1 MIAYIE
7 GKIDRLSPTNALL
20 DVGGVGYDI
29 NITLTDYTALQ
40 GKPSARLWITEIIRE
55 DAHLLYGFVREESR
69 AFFEKL
75 CSVSG
80 VGPSTARLILSSY
93 TPNDLASI
101 IGNGAVDLLKNVKGI
116 GLKTAQRIVVD
127 LKGKIDLTAYDL
139 AEGMPEGGE
148 PSQVAAERRGTT
160 SPQDVGIPRSGYP
173 QSGEGR
179 ARCGC
184 SSPCGGGDQ
193 AGSKASL
200 ITLFASR
207 FPICRSNRDVGFWL
221 F

>member
-1 MIAYIE
+1 MRYIYMIAYIE

-55 DAHLLYGFVREESR
+55 DAHFLYGFVREESR

-127 LKGKIDLTAYDL
+127 LKGKIDLSAYDL
-139 AEGMPEGGE
+139 SEGMPEGGNAPE
-148 PSQVAAERRGTT
+148 VAAVSDEA
-160 SPQDVGIPRSGYP
+160 Q
-173 QSGEGR
+173 R
-179 ARCGC
+179 ALKMLGFPEAAIRKAVKAVLEVDAHL
-184 SSPCGGGDQ
+184 PVEEVIKQ
-193 AGSKASL
+193 ALKRL
-200 ITLFASR
+200 
-207 FPICRSNRDVGFWL
+207 
-221 F
+221 

>member
-1 MIAYIE
+1 MRYIYMIAYIE

-127 LKGKIDLTAYDL
+127 LKGKIDLSAYDL
-139 AEGMPEGGE
+139 SEGMPEGGNAPE
-148 PSQVAAERRGTT
+148 VAAVSDEAQRALKMLGFPEAAIRKAVKAVLGA
-160 SPQDVGIPRSGYP
+160 DVHLPVEEVIK
-173 QSGEGR
+173 
-179 ARCGC
+179 
-184 SSPCGGGDQ
+184 Q
-193 AGSKASL
+193 ALKRL
-200 ITLFASR
+200 
-207 FPICRSNRDVGFWL
+207 
-221 F
+221 

>member
-1 MIAYIE
+1 MRYIYMIAYIE

-93 TPNDLASI
+93 TPNELASI
-101 IGNGAVDLLKNVKGI
+101 ISTGAVDLLKNVKGI

-127 LKGKIDLTAYDL
+127 LKGKIDLSAYDL
-139 AEGMPEGGE
+139 SEGMPEGGNAPE
-148 PSQVAAERRGTT
+148 VAAVSDEA
-160 SPQDVGIPRSGYP
+160 Q
-173 QSGEGR
+173 R
-179 ARCGC
+179 ALKMLGFPEAAIRKAVKAVLEADAYL
-184 SSPCGGGDQ
+184 PVEEVIKQ
-193 AGSKASL
+193 ALKRL
-200 ITLFASR
+200 
-207 FPICRSNRDVGFWL
+207 
-221 F
+221 

>member
-1 MIAYIE
+1 MRYIYMIAYIE

-93 TPNDLASI
+93 TPNELASI
-101 IGNGAVDLLKNVKGI
+101 ISTGAVDLLKNVKGI

-148 PSQVAAERRGTT
+148 PSQVAAVSDEA
-160 SPQDVGIPRSGYP
+160 Q
-173 QSGEGR
+173 R
-179 ARCGC
+179 ALKMLGFPDPAIRKAVKAVLGADAHL
-184 SSPCGGGDQ
+184 PVEEVIKQ
-193 AGSKASL
+193 ALKRL
-200 ITLFASR
+200 
-207 FPICRSNRDVGFWL
+207 
-221 F
+221 

>member
-1 MIAYIE
+1 MRYIYMIAYIE

-93 TPNDLASI
+93 TPNELASI
-101 IGNGAVDLLKNVKGI
+101 ISTGAVDLLKNVKGI

-139 AEGMPEGGE
+139 AEGMPEGGDS
-148 PSQVAAERRGTT
+148 SQVAAVSDEA
-160 SPQDVGIPRSGYP
+160 Q
-173 QSGEGR
+173 R
-179 ARCGC
+179 ALKMLGFPEAAIRKAVKAVLEVDAHL
-184 SSPCGGGDQ
+184 PVEEVIKQ
-193 AGSKASL
+193 ALKRL
-200 ITLFASR
+200 
-207 FPICRSNRDVGFWL
+207 
-221 F
+221 

>member
-55 DAHLLYGFVREESR
+55 DAHFLYGFVREESR

-127 LKGKIDLTAYDL
+127 LKGKIDLSAYDL
-139 AEGMPEGGE
+139 SEGMPEGG
-148 PSQVAAERRGTT
+148 S
-160 SPQDVGIPRSGYP
+160 YP
-173 QSGEGR
+173 QGGKGSAWG
-179 ARCGC
+179 GC

>member
-1 MIAYIE
+1 MRYIYMIAYIE

-101 IGNGAVDLLKNVKGI
+101 IGNGAVDL
-116 GLKTAQRIVVD
+116 
-127 LKGKIDLTAYDL
+127 KGKIDLSAYDL
-139 AEGMPEGGE
+139 SEGMPEGGNAPE
-148 PSQVAAERRGTT
+148 VAAVSDEA
-160 SPQDVGIPRSGYP
+160 Q
-173 QSGEGR
+173 R
-179 ARCGC
+179 ALKMLGFPEAAIRKAVKAVLEADAHL
-184 SSPCGGGDQ
+184 PVEEVIKQ
-193 AGSKASL
+193 ALKRL
-200 ITLFASR
+200 
-207 FPICRSNRDVGFWL
+207 
-221 F
+221 

>member
-40 GKPSARLWITEIIRE
+40 GKPSTRLWITEIIRE

-93 TPNDLASI
+93 TPNDL
-101 IGNGAVDLLKNVKGI
+101 LKNVKGI

-127 LKGKIDLTAYDL
+127 LKGKIDLSAYDL
-139 AEGMPEGGE
+139 SEGMPEGGNAPE
-148 PSQVAAERRGTT
+148 VAAVSDEA
-160 SPQDVGIPRSGYP
+160 Q
-173 QSGEGR
+173 R
-179 ARCGC
+179 ALKMLGFPEAAIRKAVKAVLGADAHL
-184 SSPCGGGDQ
+184 PVEEVIKQ
-193 AGSKASL
+193 ALKRL
-200 ITLFASR
+200 
-207 FPICRSNRDVGFWL
+207 
-221 F
+221 

>member
-1 MIAYIE
+1 MRYNDMIAYIE
-7 GKIDRLSPTNALL
+7 GKIDRLTPTNALL

-29 NITLTDYTALQ
+29 NIPLTDYTALQ
-40 GKPSARLWITEIIRE
+40 GKTSTRLWITEIIRE

-93 TPNDLASI
+93 TPNELVSI

-127 LKGKIDLTAYDL
+127 LKGKIDLTAYDFV
-139 AEGMPEGGE
+139 EGMPEGGD
-148 PSQVAAERRGTT
+148 PSQVAAVSDEAQRALKMLGFPDPAIRKAVKAVLDA
-160 SPQDVGIPRSGYP
+160 DVHLPVEEVIK
-173 QSGEGR
+173 
-179 ARCGC
+179 
-184 SSPCGGGDQ
+184 Q
-193 AGSKASL
+193 ALKRL
-200 ITLFASR
+200 
-207 FPICRSNRDVGFWL
+207 
-221 F
+221 

>member
-1 MIAYIE
+1 MRYIYMIAYIE
-7 GKIDRLSPTNALL
+7 AKIDRLSPTNALL

-55 DAHLLYGFVREESR
+55 DVHLLYGFVREESR

-93 TPNDLASI
+93 TPNELASI
-101 IGNGAVDLLKNVKGI
+101 ISTGAVDLLKNVKGI

-148 PSQVAAERRGTT
+148 PSQVAAVSDEA
-160 SPQDVGIPRSGYP
+160 Q
-173 QSGEGR
+173 R
-179 ARCGC
+179 ALKMLGFPDPAIRKAVKAVLGADAHL
-184 SSPCGGGDQ
+184 PVEEVIKQ
-193 AGSKASL
+193 ALKRL
-200 ITLFASR
+200 
-207 FPICRSNRDVGFWL
+207 
-221 F
+221 

>member
-93 TPNDLASI
+93 TPNELASI
-101 IGNGAVDLLKNVKGI
+101 ISTGAVDLLKNVKGI

-148 PSQVAAERRGTT
+148 PSQVAAVSDEA
-160 SPQDVGIPRSGYP
+160 Q
-173 QSGEGR
+173 R
-179 ARCGC
+179 ALKMLGFPDPAIRKAVKAVLGADAHL
-184 SSPCGGGDQ
+184 PVEEVIKQ
-193 AGSKASL
+193 ALKRL
-200 ITLFASR
+200 
-207 FPICRSNRDVGFWL
+207 
-221 F
+221 

>member
-1 MIAYIE
+1 MRYIYMIAYIE

-55 DAHLLYGFVREESR
+55 DAYLLYGFVREESR

-127 LKGKIDLTAYDL
+127 LKGKIDLSAYDL
-139 AEGMPEGGE
+139 SEGMPEGGNAPE
-148 PSQVAAERRGTT
+148 VAAVSDEA
-160 SPQDVGIPRSGYP
+160 Q
-173 QSGEGR
+173 R
-179 ARCGC
+179 ALKMLGFPEADIRKAVKAVLGADAHL
-184 SSPCGGGDQ
+184 PVEEVIKQ
-193 AGSKASL
+193 ALKRL
-200 ITLFASR
+200 
-207 FPICRSNRDVGFWL
+207 
-221 F
+221 

>member
-1 MIAYIE
+1 MRYIYMIAYIE

-127 LKGKIDLTAYDL
+127 LKGKIDLSAYDL
-139 AEGMPEGGE
+139 SEGMPEGGNAPE
-148 PSQVAAERRGTT
+148 VAAVSDEA
-160 SPQDVGIPRSGYP
+160 Q
-173 QSGEGR
+173 R
-179 ARCGC
+179 ALKMLGFPEAAIRKAVKAVLEADADAHL
-184 SSPCGGGDQ
+184 PVEEVIKQ
-193 AGSKASL
+193 ALKRL
-200 ITLFASR
+200 
-207 FPICRSNRDVGFWL
+207 
-221 F
+221 

>member
-127 LKGKIDLTAYDL
+127 LKGKIDLSAYDL
-139 AEGMPEGGE
+139 SEGMPEGGNAPE
-148 PSQVAAERRGTT
+148 VAAVSDEA
-160 SPQDVGIPRSGYP
+160 Q
-173 QSGEGR
+173 R
-179 ARCGC
+179 ALKMLGFPEAAIRKVVKAVLGADAHL
-184 SSPCGGGDQ
+184 PVEEVIKQ
-193 AGSKASL
+193 ALKRL
-200 ITLFASR
+200 
-207 FPICRSNRDVGFWL
+207 
-221 F
+221 

>member
-1 MIAYIE
+1 MRYIYMIAYIE

-127 LKGKIDLTAYDL
+127 LKGKIDLSAYDL
-139 AEGMPEGGE
+139 SEGMPEGGNAPE
-148 PSQVAAERRGTT
+148 VAAVSDEA
-160 SPQDVGIPRSGYP
+160 Q
-173 QSGEGR
+173 R
-179 ARCGC
+179 ALKMLGFPEAAIRKAVKAVLEVDAHL
-184 SSPCGGGDQ
+184 PVEEVIKQ
-193 AGSKASL
+193 ALKRL
-200 ITLFASR
+200 
-207 FPICRSNRDVGFWL
+207 
-221 F
+221 

>member
-93 TPNDLASI
+93 TPNELASI
-101 IGNGAVDLLKNVKGI
+101 ISTGAVDLLKNVKGI

-127 LKGKIDLTAYDL
+127 LKGKIDLSAYDL
-139 AEGMPEGGE
+139 AEGMPEGGD
-148 PSQVAAERRGTT
+148 PSLVAAVSDEA
-160 SPQDVGIPRSGYP
+160 Q
-173 QSGEGR
+173 R
-179 ARCGC
+179 ALKMLGFPEAAIRKAVKAVLGADAHL
-184 SSPCGGGDQ
+184 PVEEVIKQ
-193 AGSKASL
+193 ALKRL
-200 ITLFASR
+200 
-207 FPICRSNRDVGFWL
+207 
-221 F
+221 

>member
-1 MIAYIE
+1 MRYIYMIAYIE

-127 LKGKIDLTAYDL
+127 LKGKIDLSAYDL
-139 AEGMPEGGE
+139 SEGMPEGGNAPE
-148 PSQVAAERRGTT
+148 VAAVSDEA
-160 SPQDVGIPRSGYP
+160 Q
-173 QSGEGR
+173 R
-179 ARCGC
+179 ALKMLGFPEATIRKAVKAVLGADAHL
-184 SSPCGGGDQ
+184 PVEEVIKQ
-193 AGSKASL
+193 ALKRL
-200 ITLFASR
+200 
-207 FPICRSNRDVGFWL
+207 
-221 F
+221 

>member
-1 MIAYIE
+1 MRYHYMIAYIE
-7 GKIDRLSPTNALL
+7 GKIDRLTPTNALL

-40 GKPSARLWITEIIRE
+40 GKPSTRLWITEIIRE

-93 TPNDLASI
+93 TPNELVSI

-127 LKGKIDLTAYDL
+127 LKGKIDLTAYDFV
-139 AEGMPEGGE
+139 EGMPEGGN
-148 PSQVAAERRGTT
+148 PSQVAAVSDEAQRALKMLGFPDPAIRKAVKAVLDA
-160 SPQDVGIPRSGYP
+160 DVHLPVEEVIK
-173 QSGEGR
+173 
-179 ARCGC
+179 
-184 SSPCGGGDQ
+184 Q
-193 AGSKASL
+193 ALKRL
-200 ITLFASR
+200 
-207 FPICRSNRDVGFWL
+207 
-221 F
+221 

>member
-1 MIAYIE
+1 MRYIYMIAYIE

-127 LKGKIDLTAYDL
+127 LKGKIDLSAYDL
-139 AEGMPEGGE
+139 AEGMPEGGNAPE
-148 PSQVAAERRGTT
+148 VAAVSDEA
-160 SPQDVGIPRSGYP
+160 Q
-173 QSGEGR
+173 R
-179 ARCGC
+179 ALKMLGFPDPAIRKAVRAVLDADAHL
-184 SSPCGGGDQ
+184 PVEEVIKQ
-193 AGSKASL
+193 ALKRL
-200 ITLFASR
+200 
-207 FPICRSNRDVGFWL
+207 
-221 F
+221 

>member
-1 MIAYIE
+1 MRYIYMIAYIE

-127 LKGKIDLTAYDL
+127 LKGKIDLSAYDL
-139 AEGMPEGGE
+139 SEGMPEGGNAPE
-148 PSQVAAERRGTT
+148 VAAVSDEA
-160 SPQDVGIPRSGYP
+160 Q
-173 QSGEGR
+173 R
-179 ARCGC
+179 ALKMLGFPEVAIRKAVKAVLGADAHL
-184 SSPCGGGDQ
+184 PVEEVIKQ
-193 AGSKASL
+193 ALKRL
-200 ITLFASR
+200 
-207 FPICRSNRDVGFWL
+207 
-221 F
+221 